1 MTKNDRLGV
10 RSILYF
16 INYKMV
22 IVVLCIERKA
32 LFFIRTE
39 REKCCR
45 WLCATYTFMLILLSL
60 EMLFGMR
67 NESHTQMASC
77 ELIP

>member
-1 MTKNDRLGV
+1 MFHLNDKVDGLGV

-22 IVVLCIERKA
+22 IVVLYIERKV

-39 REKCCR
+39 RGKYGGWAWCC
-45 WLCATYTFMLILLSL
+45 
-60 EMLFGMR
+60 
-67 NESHTQMASC
+67 SC
-77 ELIP
+77 EPIT